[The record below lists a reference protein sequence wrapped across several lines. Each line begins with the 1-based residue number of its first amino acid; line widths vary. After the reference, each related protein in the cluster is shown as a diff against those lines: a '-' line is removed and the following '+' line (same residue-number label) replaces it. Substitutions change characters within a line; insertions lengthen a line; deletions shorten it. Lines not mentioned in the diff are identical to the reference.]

1 MKLGEQSTKPT
12 VLSISSPHSDNLLQT
27 ANHNYL
33 TCDGLD
39 AADEGLHVLLA
50 ARLVLVE
57 VGPRRRLVVPR
68 RPLAARRLVTTD
80 LVCCKIPYII
90 NQFIYVS
97 SIFDQYLRVCPWS
110 SGFRSPRAIPCPPS
124 LPWKI
129 SRVNKLHR
137 ISLLSV
143 TRNAA
148 FRNKSK
154 LQILGGK
161 VETPTK

>member
-27 ANHNYL
+27 TNHNYL
-33 TCDGLD
+33 ITCDGLD

-80 LVCCKIPYII
+80 LVCCKI
-90 NQFIYVS
+90 
-97 SIFDQYLRVCPWS
+97 D
-110 SGFRSPRAIPCPPS
+110 
-124 LPWKI
+124 
-129 SRVNKLHR
+129 
-137 ISLLSV
+137 
-143 TRNAA
+143 
-148 FRNKSK
+148 
-154 LQILGGK
+154 
-161 VETPTK
+161 

>member
-1 MKLGEQSTKPT
+1 MGSSVREQSTKST
-12 VLSISSPHSDNLLQT
+12 ELNTFSDNLLQI

-80 LVCCKIPYII
+80 LVCCKMNSLFTNSFMSVQFSI
-90 NQFIYVS
+90 NTFVCALGLQG
-97 SIFDQYLRVCPWS
+97 FDLLRRFLVRH
-110 SGFRSPRAIPCPPS
+110 RSPR
-124 LPWKI
+124 
-129 SRVNKLHR
+129 R
-137 ISLLSV
+137 
-143 TRNAA
+143 
-148 FRNKSK
+148 
-154 LQILGGK
+154 
-161 VETPTK
+161 